1 MCTFSPETRERVRR
15 DITDAAASGTRVE
28 IYGAGD
34 DGGTCIGLGVIT
46 AVEGK
51 AVKFLPVLAP
61 VAMRI
66 PVGCIQ
72 HVEPQPFV
80 TEATS

>member
-1 MCTFSPETRERVRR
+1 MCIFSPETRERVRK
-15 DITDAAASGTRVE
+15 DITDAVDSETRVE

-34 DGGTCIGLGVIT
+34 GKGTCIGLGVIT
-46 AVEGK
+46 AVDGP

-61 VAMRI
+61 FAVRF

-72 HVEPQPFV
+72 HVEPKPFV
-80 TEATS
+80 TEVTR